1 VVSLFGYST
10 VEEYLLTKHTPLGH
24 RIYKYLG
31 RHFIAPFVGNYLD
44 SIQAPVSI
52 IGIDERIRGGY
63 SHISTVT
70 HQIKHPNAH
79 IKYAKLIASSTVK
92 YAGKTLEYRLAHPRD
107 FIYSGPTDMDVIL
120 IDDIIT
126 TGVTLQEA
134 QMVLASEGV
143 GVLFGVTI
151 ADARY

>member
-1 VVSLFGYST
+1 
-10 VEEYLLTKHTPLGH
+10 
-24 RIYKYLG
+24 
-31 RHFIAPFVGNYLD
+31 VGNYLD
-44 SIQAPVSI
+44 SIQAPISI